1 MSRLAPLT
9 LLLLTAAI
17 AQAGE
22 LRDPTR
28 PATLGRP
35 AVTSLES
42 GVRLEAVLGTGE
54 ARRAIVNGRIVRA
67 GERVGNVL
75 ITSITDDSIQYVQSG
90 RTLVAKLPTQKVA
103 VRKPSA
109 LHAGEP

>member
-1 MSRLAPLT
+1 MSRLAC
-9 LLLLTAAI
+9 LLLLLATAV
-17 AQAGE
+17 AQSGE

-35 AVTSLES
+35 TVTSLES
-42 GVRLEAVLGTGE
+42 GVRLEAVLGTGD

-67 GERVGNVL
+67 GERVGSVL
-75 ITSITDDSIQYVQSG
+75 ITSIQDDSIQYVQSG
-90 RTLVAKLPTQKVA
+90 RTQVAKLPTRKVA
-103 VRKPSA
+103 VRNSAA

>member
-1 MSRLAPLT
+1 MSRLAPLF
-9 LLLLTAAI
+9 LLLLATAAVN
-17 AQAGE
+17 AGE

-67 GERVGNVL
+67 GDRVGSVL
-75 ITSITDDSIQYVQSG
+75 ITVITDDSIQYVQSG
-90 RTLVAKLPTQKVA
+90 RTQVAKLPTRKVA
-103 VRKPSA
+103 VRSPSA

>member
-1 MSRLAPLT
+1 MSRLASLV
-9 LLLLTAAI
+9 LLLSTAAV
-17 AQAGE
+17 AHSGE

-35 AVTSLES
+35 TVTSLES
-42 GVRLEAVLGTGE
+42 GVRLEAVLGTGA

-67 GERVGNVL
+67 GERLGSVQ
-75 ITSITDDSIQYVQSG
+75 ITSISDDSIQYVQSG
-90 RTLVAKLPTQKVA
+90 RTQVAKLPTRKVT
-103 VRKPSA
+103 VRDPSA

>member
-1 MSRLAPLT
+1 MSRLAPLIF
-9 LLLLTAAI
+9 LLAA
-17 AQAGE
+17 AVAHSGE

-35 AVTSLES
+35 TVTSLES
-42 GVRLEAVLGTGE
+42 GVRLEAVLGTRE

-67 GERVGNVL
+67 GERVGSVL
-75 ITSITDDSIQYVQSG
+75 ITSITEDSIQYVQSG
-90 RTLVAKLPTQKVA
+90 RTQVAKLPTRKVA
-103 VRKPSA
+103 VRKPSV

>member
-1 MSRLAPLT
+1 MSRLAFLII
-9 LLLLTAAI
+9 LFSAAV
-17 AQAGE
+17 AHSDD

-67 GERVGNVL
+67 GERVGSVL
-75 ITSITDDSIQYVQSG
+75 ITSIQDDSIQYVQSG

>member
-1 MSRLAPLT
+1 MSRLACLF
-9 LLLLTAAI
+9 LLLTGAVAHS
-17 AQAGE
+17 GE

-35 AVTSLES
+35 TVTSLES

-67 GERVGNVL
+67 GDRVGSVQ
-75 ITSITDDSIQYVQSG
+75 ITEITNDSIQYVQSG
-90 RTLVAKLPTQKVA
+90 RTHVAKLPTQKVA
-103 VRKPSA
+103 VRKSSA